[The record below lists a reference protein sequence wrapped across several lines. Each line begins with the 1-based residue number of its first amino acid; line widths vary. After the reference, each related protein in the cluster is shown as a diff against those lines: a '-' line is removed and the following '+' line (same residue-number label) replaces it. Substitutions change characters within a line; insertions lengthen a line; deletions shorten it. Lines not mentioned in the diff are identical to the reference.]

1 MSIRCI
7 GLGVLSFFQFLQGLG
22 DDRALF
28 CDRAPPEALFRK
40 AIPPGHT
47 DPVVRAVQHSKVLRA
62 GETGD
67 QQQQQQCLRWECI
80 FGKILL
86 LNITQPIIIT
96 TITFLSH
103 IKKMIQNGKIK

>member
-1 MSIRCI
+1 MKKDFCKFYANTLHWFGS
-7 GLGVLSFFQFLQGLG
+7 LSFFQFLQGLG
-22 DDRALF
+22 DDRALL

-67 QQQQQQCLRWECI
+67 QQQQQQQCLRCEC
-80 FGKILL
+80 FL
-86 LNITQPIIIT
+86 LNTFIEHHTTDYNYNNYLFITY
-96 TITFLSH
+96 
-103 IKKMIQNGKIK
+103 